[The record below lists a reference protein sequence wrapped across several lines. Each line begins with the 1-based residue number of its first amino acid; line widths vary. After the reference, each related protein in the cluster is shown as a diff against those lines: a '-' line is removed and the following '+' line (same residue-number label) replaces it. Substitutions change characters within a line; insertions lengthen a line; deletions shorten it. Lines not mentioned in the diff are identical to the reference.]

1 MLDFLV
7 LRKRWPIALDIGT
20 DCIKM
25 LQLQSVGGTMSVRA
39 SGHWQLPGSAPRGG
53 DSWRQLVVRAVKEM
67 LHKGNFSGRRVISSL
82 SSNDLM
88 IKNVR
93 LPIMSPSEMDEAIRW
108 EAKERFGRDF
118 APDQLHR
125 IDAGQIR
132 QGADNCQE
140 VILLAAPAEV
150 IDSHLAMLMEMG
162 LSPEH
167 LDPEPQAMF
176 RPFERRLRRRVDEN
190 EITVVIDLGY
200 SSTKVIVGRGRGLV
214 LIKKIDIGGRDLA
227 EAVARQLNLPVEEAV
242 ELRRQIIDELANA
255 DKDSDGES
263 SPGDPNSMS
272 WTIVDAVRGKVE
284 ELGREIA
291 LCLRYCSVTFRG
303 LRPKRVMMTGGQAYD
318 PAVMKLL
325 GEQLNIEC
333 QIAQPLRG
341 IDTSAVDLGSD
352 RRGMLAEWNLCAG
365 LAFRSAEYERTAR
378 KINNEP
384 DRLSA

>member
-1 MLDFLV
+1 MLDFLS
-7 LRKRWPIALDIGT
+7 LKKRWPIALDVGT

-25 LQLQSVGGTMSVRA
+25 LQMQSVGPTISVRA
-39 SGHWQLPGSAPRGG
+39 SGHWQLPASSPRSG
-53 DSWRQLVVRAVKEM
+53 DAWRQLVVRAVKEM
-67 LHKGNFSGRRVISSL
+67 LQKGKFIGRRVISSL
-82 SSNDLM
+82 SSGDLM

-93 LPIMSPSEMDEAIRW
+93 LPIMSPSETSEAIRW

-118 APDQLHR
+118 APDQLHC

-132 QGADNCQE
+132 QGAENCQE
-140 VILLAAPAEV
+140 MILMAAPTEV
-150 IDSHLAMLMEMG
+150 IDSHVAMLTEMG

-176 RPFERRLRRRVDEN
+176 RPFERRLRRQADEN
-190 EITVVIDLGY
+190 EITVVVDLGY
-200 SSTKVIVGRGRGLV
+200 SSTKVIIGRGRGLI
-214 LIKKIDIGGRDLA
+214 LIKKIDIGGKDLV
-227 EAVARQLNLPVEEAV
+227 EAVARQLNLPVPEAA
-242 ELRRQIIDELANA
+242 ELRLQIIGELANT
-255 DKDSDGES
+255 DRGVDGES
-263 SPGDPNSMS
+263 QPGNPNSMS

-325 GEQLNIEC
+325 GEQLSIEC
-333 QIAQPLRG
+333 QVAQPLRG
-341 IDTSAVDLGSD
+341 IDTSAADLGGD

-365 LAFRSAEYERTAR
+365 LAFRSAQYERTTR
-378 KINNEP
+378 KINNEQ